1 MTDPVEAFLRYQAV
15 ERGASGHT
23 LRSYR
28 ADLQQ
33 FRRFLAARRVSQ
45 LGHVDARLLRQYLA
59 WLYEGGLARS
69 SIARKLAAVRSCLA
83 FLTRRGGL
91 PRNPAREVGTPRLPK
106 RLVSFLPVDETRVLL
121 ERPSPPAAGR
131 APARSTHAQAWVT
144 WARDTAILEML
155 YATGARVAELCGL
168 DLADLDR
175 AGGTIRVRGKGG
187 KERIIP
193 VGDAALRAVDAY
205 LRACGDADGPL
216 FCNRRGGRLTVRS
229 VHRIVRARSRAAGL
243 TRRVT
248 PHTLRHTFATHM
260 LDAGADLR
268 LIQDLLGHSRL
279 STTQRYT
286 HVSADHLM
294 RVYDAAHPRAH
305 PEGVAPTPSGRG
317 YPPSGSSPGGP
328 KTSKARP

>member
-1 MTDPVEAFLRYQAV
+1 MTDAVEAFLRYQAV

-45 LGHVDARLLRQYLA
+45 IGHVDARLLRQYLA
-59 WLYEGGLARS
+59 WLYEAGLARS

-91 PRNPAREVGTPRLPK
+91 PRNPAREVSPPRLPK
-106 RLVSFLPVDETRVLL
+106 RLVSFLPIDEATVLL
-121 ERPSPPAAGR
+121 ERPASAAAPPAE
-131 APARSTHAQAWVT
+131 
-144 WARDTAILEML
+144 ARDRAILEML

-168 DLADLDR
+168 DLADVDR
-175 AGGTIRVRGKGG
+175 GGSTIRVRGKGA
-187 KERIIP
+187 KERMIP
-193 VGDAALRAVDAY
+193 VGDAALQALDAY
-205 LRACGDADGPL
+205 LGAHGQADGPL
-216 FCNRRGGRLTVRS
+216 FRNLRGGRLTVRS
-229 VHRIVRARSRAAGL
+229 VHRIVRAWSRAAGL

-305 PEGVAPTPSGRG
+305 S
-317 YPPSGSSPGGP
+317 
-328 KTSKARP
+328 

>member
-1 MTDPVEAFLRYQAV
+1 MTEAVEAFLRYQAV
-15 ERGASGHT
+15 ERGASAHT

-28 ADLQQ
+28 TDLAQ
-33 FRRFLAARRVSQ
+33 FRRFLAARHVGQ
-45 LGHVDARLLRQYLA
+45 LAHVDARLLRQYLA
-59 WLYEGGLARS
+59 RLYEAGLSRA
-69 SIARKLAAVRSCLA
+69 SIARKLAAIRSCLA

-91 PRNPAREVGTPRLPK
+91 PRNPAREVSAPRLPK
-106 RLVSFLPVDETRVLL
+106 RLVSFLPIDEATVLL
-121 ERPSPPAAGR
+121 ERPASAAAPPAE
-131 APARSTHAQAWVT
+131 
-144 WARDTAILEML
+144 ARDRAILEML

-168 DLADLDR
+168 DLADVDR
-175 AGGTIRVRGKGG
+175 GGGTIRVRGKGA
-187 KERIIP
+187 KERMIP
-193 VGDAALRAVDAY
+193 VGDVALQALDAY
-205 LRACGDADGPL
+205 LGAHGQADGPL
-216 FCNRRGGRLTVRS
+216 FRNLRGGRLTVRS
-229 VHRIVRARSRAAGL
+229 VHRIVKARSRAAGL

-305 PEGVAPTPSGRG
+305 S
-317 YPPSGSSPGGP
+317 
-328 KTSKARP
+328 

>member
-1 MTDPVEAFLRYQAV
+1 MTEAVEAFLRYQAV
-15 ERGASGHT
+15 ERGASAHT

-28 ADLQQ
+28 TDLGQ
-33 FRRFLAARRVSQ
+33 FRRFLAARHVGQ
-45 LGHVDARLLRQYLA
+45 LAHVDARLLRQYLA
-59 WLYEGGLARS
+59 RLYEAGLSRA
-69 SIARKLAAVRSCLA
+69 SIARKLAAIRSCLA

-91 PRNPAREVGTPRLPK
+91 PRNPAREVSAPRLPK
-106 RLVSFLPVDETRVLL
+106 RLVSFLPIDEATVLL
-121 ERPSPPAAGR
+121 ERPASAAAPPAE
-131 APARSTHAQAWVT
+131 
-144 WARDTAILEML
+144 ARDRAILEML

-168 DLADLDR
+168 DLADVDR
-175 AGGTIRVRGKGG
+175 GGGTIRVRGKGA
-187 KERIIP
+187 KERMIP
-193 VGDAALRAVDAY
+193 VGDAALQALDAY
-205 LRACGDADGPL
+205 LGAHGQADGPL
-216 FCNRRGGRLTVRS
+216 FRNLRGGRLTVRS
-229 VHRIVRARSRAAGL
+229 VHRIVKARSRAAGL

-305 PEGVAPTPSGRG
+305 S
-317 YPPSGSSPGGP
+317 
-328 KTSKARP
+328 

>member
-1 MTDPVEAFLRYQAV
+1 MRDPVEAFLRYQAV
-15 ERGASGHT
+15 ERGASVHT

-28 ADLQQ
+28 TDLAQ
-33 FRRFLAARRVSQ
+33 FRRFLAARRV
-45 LGHVDARLLRQYLA
+45 GRMAEVDARLLRQYLA
-59 WLYEGGLARS
+59 RLYEAGLSRS
-69 SIARKLAAVRSCLA
+69 SIARKLAAIRSCLA

-91 PRNPAREVGTPRLPK
+91 PKNPAREVSPPRLPK
-106 RLVSFLPVDETRVLL
+106 RLVSFLPIDEATLLL
-121 ERPSPPAAGR
+121 EHPAA
-131 APARSTHAQAWVT
+131 
-144 WARDTAILEML
+144 ARDRAILEML

-175 AGGTIRVRGKGG
+175 AGGTIRVRGKGA
-187 KERIIP
+187 KERMIP
-193 VGDAALRAVDAY
+193 VGDAALQTLDAY
-205 LRACGDADGPL
+205 LGARGQADGPL
-216 FCNRRGGRLTVRS
+216 FRNLRGGRLTVRS
-229 VHRIVRARSRAAGL
+229 VHRIVKARSRAAGL

-294 RVYDAAHPRAH
+294 RVYDSAHPRAH
-305 PEGVAPTPSGRG
+305 PEGVSAPSGT
-317 YPPSGSSPGGP
+317 SPGG
-328 KTSKARP
+328 TTATKAGT

>member
-1 MTDPVEAFLRYQAV
+1 MTDAVEAFLRYQAV
-15 ERGASGHT
+15 ERGASAHT

-28 ADLQQ
+28 TDLAQ
-33 FRRFLAARRVSQ
+33 FRRFLGARHVGQ
-45 LGHVDARLLRQYLA
+45 LAHVDARLLRQYLA
-59 WLYEGGLARS
+59 RLYEAGLSRA
-69 SIARKLAAVRSCLA
+69 SIARKLAAIRSCLA

-91 PRNPAREVGTPRLPK
+91 PRNPAREVSPPRLPK
-106 RLVSFLPVDETRVLL
+106 RLVSFLPIDEATLLL
-121 ERPSPPAAGR
+121 EHPAA
-131 APARSTHAQAWVT
+131 
-144 WARDTAILEML
+144 ARDRAILEML

-175 AGGTIRVRGKGG
+175 AGGTIRVRGKGA
-187 KERIIP
+187 KERMIP
-193 VGDAALRAVDAY
+193 VGDAALQTLDAH
-205 LRACGDADGPL
+205 LGACGQADGPL
-216 FCNRRGGRLTVRS
+216 FRNLRGGRLTVRS
-229 VHRIVRARSRAAGL
+229 VHRIVKARSRAAGL

-294 RVYDAAHPRAH
+294 RVYDSAHPRAH
-305 PEGVAPTPSGRG
+305 PEGVPAPSGA
-317 YPPSGSSPGGP
+317 SPGG
-328 KTSKARP
+328 TRATKAGT

>member
-1 MTDPVEAFLRYQAV
+1 MKDPAEAFLRYQAV
-15 ERGASGHT
+15 ERGASAHT

-28 ADLQQ
+28 GDLDQ

-45 LGHVDARLLRQYLA
+45 LTQVDARLLRQYLA
-59 WLYEGGLARS
+59 WLYQKGISRAS
-69 SIARKLAAVRSCLA
+69 VARKLAAIRSCLA

-91 PRNPAREVGTPRLPK
+91 GRNPAREVSAPRLPK
-106 RLVSFLPVDETRVLL
+106 RLVSFLPIDETVALL
-121 ERPSPPAAGR
+121 ERPSRASPAG
-131 APARSTHAQAWVT
+131 S
-144 WARDTAILEML
+144 RDTAILELL

-168 DLADLDR
+168 DWADLDR
-175 AGGTIRVRGKGG
+175 VGASIRVRGKGA

-193 VGDAALRAVDAY
+193 VGDAALRALEAY
-205 LRACGDADGPL
+205 LRARGDGDGPL
-216 FCNRRGGRLTVRS
+216 FRNLRGGRLTVRS
-229 VHRIVRARSRAAGL
+229 VHRIVKARSRAAGL

-286 HVSADHLM
+286 HVGADHLM
-294 RVYDAAHPRAH
+294 RVYDAAHPRA
-305 PEGVAPTPSGRG
+305 R
-317 YPPSGSSPGGP
+317 
-328 KTSKARP
+328 

>member
-1 MTDPVEAFLRYQAV
+1 MRDPVEAFLRYQAV
-15 ERGASGHT
+15 ERGASAHT

-28 ADLQQ
+28 TDLAQ
-33 FRRFLAARRVSQ
+33 FRRFLAARRV
-45 LGHVDARLLRQYLA
+45 GRMAEVDARLLRQYLA
-59 WLYEGGLARS
+59 RLYEAGLSRS
-69 SIARKLAAVRSCLA
+69 SIARKLAAIRSCLA

-91 PRNPAREVGTPRLPK
+91 PKNPAREVSPPRLPK
-106 RLVSFLPVDETRVLL
+106 RLVSFLPIDEATLLL
-121 ERPSPPAAGR
+121 EHPAA
-131 APARSTHAQAWVT
+131 
-144 WARDTAILEML
+144 ARDRAILEML

-175 AGGTIRVRGKGG
+175 AGDTIRVRGKGA
-187 KERIIP
+187 KERVIP
-193 VGDAALRAVDAY
+193 VGDAALQTLDAY
-205 LRACGDADGPL
+205 LGARRQADGPL
-216 FCNRRGGRLTVRS
+216 FRNLRGGRLTVRS
-229 VHRIVRARSRAAGL
+229 VHRIVKARSRAAGL

-268 LIQDLLGHSRL
+268 LIQELLGHSRL

-305 PEGVAPTPSGRG
+305 PEGVPAPSGA
-317 YPPSGSSPGGP
+317 SPGG
-328 KTSKARP
+328 TRATKAGT